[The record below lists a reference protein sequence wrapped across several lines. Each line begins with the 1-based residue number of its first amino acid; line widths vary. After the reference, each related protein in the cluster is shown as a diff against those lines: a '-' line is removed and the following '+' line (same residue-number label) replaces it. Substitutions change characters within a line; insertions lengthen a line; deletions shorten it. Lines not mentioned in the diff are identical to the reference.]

1 MILSEN
7 IDTISL
13 LTAASDKPF
22 ALKKYFSKRLTG
34 AGIVVDQSIFAKS
47 HFANNKMPVDLFA
60 GYSIKTYIKLQSYR
74 NEDLEKVEINLKLKG
89 RSLYAEFEHV
99 YIVEKTSID
108 IIDMTIKQA
117 ANWLIKEF
125 KNAVK
130 KLIVQND
137 EKREFIKN
145 NKDSINSYGEIIGST
160 SSETGKKIADS
171 IGTSDFSVS
180 FNAQSYGYRL
190 SESFRIN
197 YGYSARHDRKNNILR
212 MIKIMLDP
220 TAKRFIAKED
230 KIDKEFN
237 LQSASSTNIMLV
249 NKKTELIKLVSKLY
263 DEIQNNS
270 KFVITEIYFSPRYL
284 ELGVR
289 DPNSEPVKKEKNS
302 KYKPD
307 VSVEKSIILLKIQ
320 SHIKQ
325 VEKNIEQELDHYE
338 NIGIKYSH
346 VILKRF
352 FIDSEK
358 FI

>member
-47 HFANNKMPVDLFA
+47 HLANNKMPVDLFA
-60 GYSIKTYIKLQSYR
+60 GYVIKTHIKLPSYK
-74 NEDLEKVEINLKLKG
+74 NEDLEKVEINLKIKG
-89 RSLYAEFEHV
+89 RSLYAEFEH
-99 YIVEKTSID
+99 YYTVEKTSID
-108 IIDMTIKQA
+108 IIDMTIKQTA
-117 ANWLIKEF
+117 DWLIAEF

-145 NKDSINSYGEIIGST
+145 NKDSVNSYGEVIGST

-180 FNAQSYGYRL
+180 FNAQSYGYRS
-190 SESFRIN
+190 SESFRIS
-197 YGYSARHDRKNNILR
+197 YGYSATKYDRKNIILR

-220 TAKRFIAKED
+220 VAKRFIAKED
-230 KIDKEFN
+230 KIDKDFVF
-237 LQSASSTNIMLV
+237 QSSSSTNIMLV

-270 KFVITEIYFSPRYL
+270 KFVITEIYFSSRYI

-302 KYKPD
+302 NKPD
-307 VSVEKSIILLKIQ
+307 VSVEKSKILLKIQ
-320 SHIKQ
+320 NHIKQ
-325 VEKNIEQELDHYE
+325 LKQNIEDELDHYE